1 MDKDFLKFMSFV
13 AFMEAKKEAERDC
26 SAEDTGWQDTIPTIR
41 RKPDPATEAL
51 LLSRIRMPE
60 KPVNKMGS
68 GEKVFMGIGIIGL
81 FDAAF
86 GLFLMDAFYFLVGLV
101 VGVSFIIM
109 ATSNAKKRYDEKLA
123 ETLIRLREEYD
134 VPPEYVPLELTESAF
149 LEDEAGMYRRM
160 ESLRER
166 GFLVSMDDFGTG
178 YSTMNMLKNQTLD
191 EIKIDKEFIRDL
203 EKDKSRIIIRNT
215 IAMLQQLG
223 VHIVIEGVET
233 EEQKSFLLGCG
244 CTDAQGFLF
253 HRPMPVEAFDALLL
267 QQECEYDRTK

>member
-1 MDKDFLKFMSFV
+1 MR
-13 AFMEAKKEAERDC
+13 ERQVENDIV
-26 SAEDTGWQDTIPTIR
+26 SALENGELQLYVQPKVDMRDGRVIGG
-41 RKPDPATEAL
+41 EAL
-51 LLSRIRMPE
+51 VRWKHPE
-60 KPVNKMGS
+60 KGLVPPREFIPVLEKNGFIINVDEYIW
-68 GEKVFMGIGIIGL
+68 EKVFAYLGKLHREDRM
-81 FDAAF
+81 
-86 GLFLMDAFYFLVGLV
+86 LVP
-101 VGVSFIIM
+101 VSINVSRLH
-109 ATSNAKKRYDEKLA
+109 AYDEKMA

-191 EIKIDKEFIRDL
+191 EIKIDREFIRDL
-203 EKDKSRIIIRNT
+203 EKDKSQIIIRNT

>member
-26 SAEDTGWQDTIPTIR
+26 SVKATEWQDTIPTIR

-68 GEKVFMGIGIIGL
+68 GEKVFMGIGL

-101 VGVSFIIM
+101 VGISFIIM

-123 ETLIRLREEYD
+123 EYELAQRDFPAYQRKMLAKQRL
-134 VPPEYVPLELTESAF
+134 
-149 LEDEAGMYRRM
+149 G
-160 ESLRER
+160 
-166 GFLVSMDDFGTG
+166 
-178 YSTMNMLKNQTLD
+178 K
-191 EIKIDKEFIRDL
+191 
-203 EKDKSRIIIRNT
+203 
-215 IAMLQQLG
+215 
-223 VHIVIEGVET
+223 
-233 EEQKSFLLGCG
+233 
-244 CTDAQGFLF
+244 
-253 HRPMPVEAFDALLL
+253 
-267 QQECEYDRTK
+267 